1 MNNTEK
7 GIMYGRLMNEHTK
20 LQNKVAEIQ
29 GSSIDL
35 NKEQLREIEELK
47 RKMDYIFNQAAR
59 LY

>member
-7 GIMYGRLMNEHTK
+7 GIMYGRLMNEHTR

-35 NKEQLREIEELK
+35 NKEQMREIEELK
-47 RKMDYIFNQAAR
+47 RKMDYIFNQASR

>member
-7 GIMYGRLMNEHTK
+7 GIMYGRLMNEHTR

-47 RKMDYIFNQAAR
+47 RKMAYIFNQASR
-59 LY
+59 L

>member
-20 LQNKVAEIQ
+20 LQNKVSEIQ
-29 GSSIDL
+29 GSSINL

-47 RKMDYIFNQAAR
+47 RKMAYIFNQVSR
-59 LY
+59 L

>member
-1 MNNTEK
+1 
-7 GIMYGRLMNEHTK
+7 MYGRLMNEHTR

-47 RKMDYIFNQAAR
+47 RKMDYIFNQASR

>member
-7 GIMYGRLMNEHTK
+7 GIIYGRLMNEHTK

>member
-35 NKEQLREIEELK
+35 NREQLREIEELK
-47 RKMDYIFNQAAR
+47 RKMAYIFNQASR
-59 LY
+59 L

>member
-7 GIMYGRLMNEHTK
+7 GIMYGRLMNEHTR

-47 RKMDYIFNQAAR
+47 RKIDYIFNQASR

>member
-7 GIMYGRLMNEHTK
+7 GIMYGKLMVEHTK

-47 RKMDYIFNQAAR
+47 RKMVYIFNQASR
-59 LY
+59 L

>member
-7 GIMYGRLMNEHTK
+7 GIMYGKLMNEHTR

-29 GSSIDL
+29 GSSIEL
-35 NKEQLREIEELK
+35 NEQQAREIEELK
-47 RKMDYIFNQAAR
+47 RKMAYIFNQAAR

>member
-7 GIMYGRLMNEHTK
+7 GIMYGKLMNEHTR

-35 NKEQLREIEELK
+35 NKEQMREIEELK
-47 RKMDYIFNQAAR
+47 RKMDYIFNQASR

>member
-47 RKMDYIFNQAAR
+47 RKMAYIFNQASR
-59 LY
+59 L

>member
-7 GIMYGRLMNEHTK
+7 GIMYGRLMNEHTR

-35 NKEQLREIEELK
+35 NREQLREIEELK
-47 RKMDYIFNQAAR
+47 RKMAYIFNQASR
-59 LY
+59 L

>member
-7 GIMYGRLMNEHTK
+7 GIMYGRLMNEHTR

-47 RKMDYIFNQAAR
+47 RKMDYIFNQASR

>member
-7 GIMYGRLMNEHTK
+7 GIMYGRLMNEHTR